1 MGGTSC
7 CSATD
12 REQLDNGPEEQRMS
26 IPDTVD
32 GFARVNPPHGSRW
45 PWPVYRR
52 GNGPPVVLM
61 HELMGLTPEV
71 IEFGRRVAAAQF
83 SVYLPVLFGSIP
95 ADTRTRQACALA
107 QCCISRQI
115 NILVTGR
122 TSRVVRPLRQLITD
136 AAQIEEAPGVGVIGM
151 CMSGGFALALA
162 TSPEVL
168 AAVSAQPSL
177 PYTTRL
183 TPWCARDLGMSDNH
197 VTALNERLQQGAVEV
212 YLTRFSEDRKS
223 PLRRQETLLDRI
235 GDQGIT
241 LDVLDSRPD
250 NAEGFTTRAHS
261 VLSVAP
267 TQYPSGAA
275 HQRLE
280 KAACDVLAFLSRR
293 LKLRHQ
299 S

>member
-1 MGGTSC
+1 M
-7 CSATD
+7 
-12 REQLDNGPEEQRMS
+12 P
-26 IPDTVD
+26 IPDAVD
-32 GFARVNPPHGSRW
+32 EFARVHPPPGSRW
-45 PWPVYRR
+45 PWPVYRH
-52 GNGPPVVLM
+52 GSGPPVVLM

-71 IEFGRRVAAAQF
+71 IAFGRRVAAAHF

-95 ADTRTRQACALA
+95 ATTGGQQKRALV

-122 TSRVVRPLRQLITD
+122 TSRVVQPLRRLITD
-136 AAQIEEAPGVGVIGM
+136 AAQIGKSPGVGVIGM

-177 PYTTRL
+177 PYASRL
-183 TPWCARDLGMSDNH
+183 TPWCARDLGMSAGD
-197 VTALNERLQQGAVEV
+197 VTDLRGRLGQGSVEI
-212 YLTRFSEDRKS
+212 YLTRFNNDRTS
-223 PLRRQETLLDRI
+223 PTRRQKALLARV

-241 LDVLDSRPD
+241 LDVLDSRPG
-250 NAEGFTTRAHS
+250 NADGFTTRAHS

-275 HQRLE
+275 HDRLD
-280 KAACDVLAFLSRR
+280 KAARDVLAFLDRR
-293 LKLRHQ
+293 LNQ
-299 S
+299 QES